1 MLKRLAT
8 SLVFL
13 SLSSYAIDNDVLT
26 VDRSVSKNIQLS
38 FPNEQNIKPKESD
51 FEVLNYVLMSSETGE
66 RWSVI
71 TIENTASGNRSL
83 EHNHIMG
90 LFADGSRFVPQE
102 NKLQFEGG
110 ETQSITVSFGE
121 YKFPILAIYTSLD
134 SL

>member
-83 EHNHIMG
+83 EHSHIMG

-110 ETQSITVSFGE
+110 EVQSITVSFGE
-121 YKFPILAIYTSLD
+121 YKFPILAIYTSLN

>member
-1 MLKRLAT
+1 MLKLLTT
-8 SLVFL
+8 SLLFL
-13 SLSSYAIDNDVLT
+13 SLSSYADDNDILN
-26 VDRSVSKNIQLS
+26 VDRTVSKNIQLS
-38 FPNEQNIKPKESD
+38 FPNEKNIKPKESD
-51 FEVLNYVLMSSETGE
+51 FKVLNYVLMSSDTGE

-83 EHNHIMG
+83 DNNQIMG
-90 LFADGSRFVPQE
+90 LFADGSRFVPQD

>member
-110 ETQSITVSFGE
+110 EVQSITVSFGE
-121 YKFPILAIYTSLD
+121 YKFPILAIYTSLN

>member
-110 ETQSITVSFGE
+110 EVQSITVSFGE
-121 YKFPILAIYTSLD
+121 YKFPVLAIYTSLD

>member
-1 MLKRLAT
+1 MLKIL
-8 SLVFL
+8 L
-13 SLSSYAIDNDVLT
+13 SLSVIYSGLSYGADSDILTIDRT
-26 VDRSVSKNIQLS
+26 VSNNILLS
-38 FPNEQNIKPKESD
+38 FPNEKNIKPKESD
-51 FEVLNYVLMSSETGE
+51 FKVLNYVLMSNETGE

-83 EHNHIMG
+83 EHNQIMG

-110 ETQSITVSFGE
+110 EIQSITVSFGE

-134 SL
+134 HL

>member
-1 MLKRLAT
+1 MLK
-8 SLVFL
+8 LVTTTLLFL
-13 SLSSYAIDNDVLT
+13 SLSSYASDNDILT
-26 VDRSVSKNIQLS
+26 VDRTVSKNIQLS
-38 FPNEQNIKPKESD
+38 FPNEKNIKPKESE
-51 FEVLNYVLMSSETGE
+51 FKVLNYVLMSNETGE

-110 ETQSITVSFGE
+110 EIQSITVSFGE

-134 SL
+134 GQ